1 MSKRV
6 VITGIGMITS
16 LGNDVETN
24 WKNLLA
30 GKSGADYITHFDA
43 SKFKTRFA
51 CEVKDYDF
59 TSLLDKKEIRR
70 HDRFSLLAIAASDE
84 AMRDAQITINEQDA
98 HRFGVIYGSGMGG
111 LHTLDSGIADYV
123 SGDGTPKFNPFF
135 IPMVITSIAP
145 GILSIRY
152 GCKGL
157 NFATTSACA
166 SSSHAIASA
175 YHYIR
180 LGLADAIITGG
191 SESSIE
197 FTGVGGFNSLHALST
212 RNDSPQ
218 TASRPFSA
226 SRDGFVLGEGAATL
240 ILEEY
245 EHAKQRGAKIYAEIV
260 GTGMTSDAHHI
271 TASDPEGQ
279 GAARAMQLAIQEA
292 QIDTKQIDYINTHG
306 TSTAIGDIAEVKA
319 IKNVFGKH
327 AYQINLTSSKSMTG
341 HLLGATGAVEAVISI
356 LSIIHQKV
364 TPTINHDENDI
375 DSNIDYQLN
384 FTFNQ
389 AQERSIRYALSN
401 NYGFGGQNASLLFKK
416 WEE

>member
-1 MSKRV
+1 
-6 VITGIGMITS
+6 MITS

-375 DSNIDYQLN
+375 DPNIDYQLN